1 MSIAIEAGTSFATIN
16 DAIMGLAA
24 QIQEVTATIEEVSNG
39 TTAVTNSITQV
50 KIRTSGW
57 QLASMEE
64 ITASA
69 NSLAELA
76 EELQESIRHFKA

>member
-57 QLASMEE
+57 QLAKR
-64 ITASA
+64 IRCHARTARFNGRDYSF
-69 NSLAELA
+69 S
-76 EELQESIRHFKA
+76 